1 MGALLGITR
10 FAARRARHRWRLL
23 APLLAGAVI
32 ASAILSS
39 SSIYGD
45 AVRQLGL
52 DRSFEGEARHEL
64 DVDLIS
70 SFAPSR
76 ESSYRTIQSEVDLA
90 VSRNVEWF
98 VEGST
103 RSLEGS
109 TFFVNDVGRGGAPV
123 DASPE
128 NIVGDEQ
135 DRIDPRLRAFF
146 FYQTLFDEHVSLVE
160 GGWPETVGV
169 EVDADEKPIGFPE
182 IPVVVLERTAQR
194 QGLSVGDRLMA
205 VPYWEDVTVYAVAR
219 ITGVV
224 RPVDAEA
231 RFWRRDLQRY
241 VESTR
246 EDNFI
251 AMYVPEETF
260 FRGVGR
266 LFPSMKSDY
275 AWGLF
280 VDPARIDAD
289 SAGLARFGLD
299 RTDDHLRAR
308 LASYRSVTGLD
319 GALANFETRDLFG
332 RIPLSML
339 LVMML
344 GVVLY
349 YLVMASNVVVERN
362 AEEVALLRS
371 RGADGGQVFLLYLS
385 EAGLI
390 AVAAFFAGPPIAFA
404 VTGLMGFTPAF
415 SAFNEGVLPVSLT
428 PAAYGLSLGGA
439 ALALAAMLLPAVGSA
454 GLNPLTHHTELSRPR
469 GAPFFTRYYL
479 DIFLG
484 LIAGLLFWELASR
497 GTVVTEALFAGEAV
511 DEVLLAAPALFM
523 LAAALLLLRFFPM
536 MTAVLGWAVSRL
548 RSAAAPLALWRMSRE
563 PAPFTRPLLLLLLA
577 GAVAMFAINF
587 GATLDRN
594 YADRALYASGGDVL
608 FQGADLSRDGPS
620 TAFEEEFGG
629 IGEAATPAFRTTARP
644 LLGLFS
650 RGRFNVLGVDP
661 DTFGDVAWW
670 RDDFAGEPLGLLMS
684 TLREDAPTGG
694 LLLPAD
700 ASGFGVWLMA
710 ETPRRDVMLRAR
722 VRDANGRHVDYDMGR
737 LVAGEWQLYEA
748 ALTSAGLGR
757 ARSVVP
763 EPPVTLLSLAI
774 EQSGGAGLEPGAL
787 YLDEVHAVTP
797 GGRVRVEE
805 FGAAAGVAVIE
816 DALIA
821 VADALHLEAGPA
833 RLAGEGP
840 TAAFTWGTTGL
851 GSTHGVSFGE
861 TRSASAP
868 MPALA
873 SKTALEQEGLEHGD
887 RIALSIASHRI
898 PIEIVETAEFFPTLD
913 PFEQGFLVLDLDGLL
928 RRLNRADRARDWQP
942 NEVWVRTGLDGPE
955 RERFIAGIEQSMGLG
970 AIDRDAI
977 EGDLQADPLTAAG
990 WKGILFISL
999 AAVLFASLLGV
1010 GVYGYVQA
1018 QRRRVEFALLRG
1030 IGLSTGGLATIVLI
1044 EQTLML
1050 VIGLGLGGVIG
1061 YYLIGVMMP
1070 FLGLTEE
1077 GARVLP
1083 PFSAEMNPVALAIT
1097 YGAMAV
1103 GFLAAGAGM
1112 ILALI
1117 RFGMHRALRLG
1128 EVG

>member
-1 MGALLGITR
+1 MGGVVGIVR
-10 FAARRARHRWRLL
+10 FAVRRARQRWRLL

-39 SSIYGD
+39 ASIYGD

-52 DRSFEGEARHEL
+52 DRSFEEEARHDL
-64 DVDLIS
+64 DIDLIS

-76 ESSYRTIQSEVDLA
+76 ESSYLTIQNEVDIA

-109 TFFVNDVGRGGAPV
+109 TFFVNDVGRGGAPI
-123 DASPE
+123 DPSPE

-146 FYQTLFDEHVSLVE
+146 FYQTLFGEHVSLLE

-169 EVDADEKPIGFPE
+169 ALDADEKPIGFPE
-182 IPVVVLERTAQR
+182 IPVVVFEATAEKQD
-194 QGLSVGDRLMA
+194 LSIGDRLMT
-205 VPYWEDVTVYAVAR
+205 VPYWEDVNVYGVAR
-219 ITGVV
+219 IVGIV
-224 RPVDAEA
+224 RPIDPEA

-260 FRGVGR
+260 FQGVGH

-280 VDPARIDAD
+280 VDPTLIDAH
-289 SAGLARFGLD
+289 SAGLAQFGLD

-308 LASYRSVTGLD
+308 LASYRSVTDLD
-319 GALANFETRDLFG
+319 HALDDFATRDLFG

-349 YLVMASNVVVERN
+349 YLVMASNVAVERN
-362 AEEVALLRS
+362 AAEVALLRS

-390 AVAAFFAGPPIAFA
+390 AAAAFFAGPPLAFA

-415 SAFNEGVLPVSLT
+415 SAFNEGALPVSLT

-439 ALALAAMLLPAVGSA
+439 VLALAAMLLPAVRSV

-484 LIAGLLFWELASR
+484 ILAGLLFWELSSR
-497 GTVVTEALFAGEAV
+497 GTVVTDALFAGEAV

-536 MTAVLGWAVSRL
+536 VIAGLGWAASRL
-548 RSAAAPLALWRMSRE
+548 GHAAAPLALWRMSRE

-594 YADRALYASGGDVL
+594 YEERARYASGGDVV
-608 FQGADLSRDGPS
+608 FQGADLRGGPS
-620 TAFEEEFGG
+620 TGFDEEFGG
-629 IGEAATPAFRTTARP
+629 IGEVSTPAYRTTARP

-650 RGRFNVLGVDP
+650 RGRLNVLAVDP
-661 DTFGDVAWW
+661 DTFADVAWW
-670 RDDFAGEPLGLLMS
+670 RDDFADEPLEGLLNAV
-684 TLREDAPTGG
+684 REDAPPDGVV
-694 LLLPAD
+694 LPAD
-700 ASGFGVWLMA
+700 ASGVGVWLLA
-710 ETPRRDVMLRAR
+710 ETPRQDVMLRAR
-722 VRDANGRHVDYDMGR
+722 VRDAHGRHVDYDLGP
-737 LVAGEWQLYEA
+737 LVAGEWQLHEA
-748 ALTSAGLGR
+748 SFESTGR
-757 ARSVVP
+757 GRTRSVIP
-763 EPPVTLLSLAI
+763 EPPVTLLSLTV
-774 EQSGGAGLEPGAL
+774 EQIGGAALEPGVV
-787 YLDEVHAVTP
+787 YLDEAHAVTP
-797 GGRVRVEE
+797 RGRVAVED
-805 FGAAAGVAVIE
+805 FGEAAGASVIE

-821 VADALHLEAGPA
+821 VVDALHLEAGPP
-833 RLAGEGP
+833 RTSEGGL
-840 TAAFTWGTTGL
+840 TAAFTWGTTGI
-851 GSTHGVSFGE
+851 GATHGVSFGE
-861 TRSASAP
+861 TRSAAAP

-873 SKTALEQEGLEHGD
+873 SATALEQEGLERGD
-887 RIALSIASHRI
+887 QIALSIASHRI

-913 PFEQGFLVLDLDGLL
+913 PFEQGFLVLDLASLL
-928 RRLNRADRARDWQP
+928 GRLNRADLNRDWQP
-942 NEVWVRTGLDGPE
+942 NEIWVDTGLAGPE
-955 RERFIAGIEQSMGLG
+955 RERLIADVQQSKGLG
-970 AIDRDAI
+970 AIDRDEI
-977 EGDLQADPLTAAG
+977 ERDLQSDPLTAAG

-999 AAVLFASLLGV
+999 AAVLFAALLGV

-1030 IGLSTGGLATIVLI
+1030 IGLSTRGLAATVLI

-1050 VIGLGLGGVIG
+1050 VIGLGLGGLIG
-1061 YYLIGVMMP
+1061 YYLIGVVMP

-1083 PFSAEMNPVALAIT
+1083 PFAAEVNPVAVAIT
-1097 YGAMAV
+1097 YGVMALA
-1103 GFLAAGAGM
+1103 FLAAGAGM
-1112 ILALI
+1112 IAALI